1 MLGYVTALA
10 DTITVS
16 GSTSGLNPHPA
27 LTALL
32 KSFQAVCLETQPQSS
47 TVGSGLGPK
56 EPWQAP
62 YKPLQDCSMMFLT
75 HKTFFLVYLA
85 AEQ

>member
-56 EPWQAP
+56 EP
-62 YKPLQDCSMMFLT
+62 
-75 HKTFFLVYLA
+75 
-85 AEQ
+85 